1 MKSHICTCCKK
12 RRIEG
17 KMKIVYYGMLQK
29 YFWHCIECLSSSEN
43 INYSELISNNKYKL
57 SSIKL
62 TRQQI
67 KNRISNNI
75 KRIIKEK
82 HTTSTKLAEILNMAR
97 ANLTSQISPKNNPT
111 IISLIKIGNT
121 LQIYFRRF
129 FYDYKVNSGNSSNYQ
144 IKPPEQIIIEMSKN
158 INNII
163 KKQKKTKTEVANLLK
178 MHKVNLGYKICPK
191 NNPKI
196 NTLID
201 IATVLEVD
209 CISFFK

>member
-1 MKSHICTCCKK
+1 
-12 RRIEG
+12 
-17 KMKIVYYGMLQK
+17 MLV
-29 YFWHCIECLSSSEN
+29 ISEN
-43 INYSELISNNKYKL
+43 INYSELISNNKYKI

-129 FYDYKVNSGNSSNYQ
+129 FYDYRVNTGNSTNHQ
-144 IKPPEQIIIEMSKN
+144 TKPPEQIIIEMSKN
-158 INNII
+158 INEII
-163 KKQKKTKTEVANLLK
+163 RKQNKTKTEVDNLLK
-178 MHKVNLGYKICPK
+178 IF
-191 NNPKI
+191 
-196 NTLID
+196 
-201 IATVLEVD
+201 
-209 CISFFK
+209 SS